1 MQTVG
6 TSDSAG
12 TERCVQY
19 LDTRNHACARITQP
33 YIENNCMTTAMSL
46 HDGHVQMAR
55 TWKTLILAL
64 SCKHHTGA
72 RPPCKLLPPQSVCTA
87 PFCTKEQATT
97 CNAAPTNT
105 NSCAH
110 AMHAKATHA
119 AANPAPAGN
128 TAHRSVGLDA
138 QAVWGERLT
147 TSRSVGGAKGA
158 PPAAGLD
165 AQARVGRK
173 AHHTKSC

>member
-1 MQTVG
+1 
-6 TSDSAG
+6 
-12 TERCVQY
+12 
-19 LDTRNHACARITQP
+19 
-33 YIENNCMTTAMSL
+33 MTTAMSL

-55 TWKTLILAL
+55 TWKTFVLAL

-110 AMHAKATHA
+110 AMHAKATYA
-119 AANPAPAGN
+119 AANTAPAGN

-147 TSRSVGGAKGA
+147 TPKVVEPYASFHIFSLTATTTVFADSHS
-158 PPAAGLD
+158 LSD
-165 AQARVGRK
+165 ARCNRETCSDQLLLPMAITQSLTQTR
-173 AHHTKSC
+173 